1 MMRNHPLDAKDAG
14 RRYAPEM
21 FWCYEGHYL
30 DERPSEK
37 MTARTDVWQVGQMM
51 WNLVMN
57 LPGKDG
63 FVQEP
68 FTYTVSDEGEGIEKL
83 LNDGSEY
90 DIQKYKDDLFS
101 GKMPFEAS
109 NMYSKTLKNTIIEC
123 MDYRQHKRSS
133 FADLKRVTKEWAGK
147 KLPPGSKSN
156 GDLIICVSEAMEEFG
171 LGKTYGRSKKR
182 RT

>member
-1 MMRNHPLDAKDAG
+1 MMRNHPLDAKDARG
-14 RRYAPEM
+14 RYAPEM

-101 GKMPFEAS
+101 GKMPFKLLIRIAKR
-109 NMYSKTLKNTIIEC
+109 SKTQSSSAWTTGNTRDRALRI
-123 MDYRQHKRSS
+123 
-133 FADLKRVTKEWAGK
+133 
-147 KLPPGSKSN
+147 
-156 GDLIICVSEAMEEFG
+156 
-171 LGKTYGRSKKR
+171 
-182 RT
+182 

>member
-1 MMRNHPLDAKDAG
+1 
-14 RRYAPEM
+14 
-21 FWCYEGHYL
+21 
-30 DERPSEK
+30 

-90 DIQKYKDDLFS
+90 GIRKYEDDLFS

-109 NMYSKTLKNTIIEC
+109 EMYSKKLKDTIVQC
-123 MDYRQHKRSS
+123 MDYRQQKRRS

-147 KLPPGSKSN
+147 KFPPGFKAN
-156 GDLIICVSEAMEEFG
+156 GDPVICVSEAMKEFG
-171 LGKTYGRSKKR
+171 LGKIYGRSKKR